1 MKCISCESELSALD
15 VALTKKLINRGAEQY
30 MCIDCLAKKF
40 SVSTDLLLEKAEH
53 FKNTGCLLF
62 EGITIKK

>member
-1 MKCISCESELSALD
+1 MQCISCQHDLSAID
-15 VALTKKLINRGAEQY
+15 IALTKKLINRGAEEF

-40 SVSTDLLLEKAEH
+40 SVTKELLLEKAEH

-62 EGITIKK
+62 EGIEIK